1 MKKLICILLLLFTLT
16 AAMIGCGDSEGDPTP
31 TPTPDS
37 TPDNT
42 PDTTPST
49 TPEEEEKKEETQ
61 KYTVKWIDEKG
72 NCILTESVIENSV
85 PSYTYTVT
93 DTAEWDYTFIGWSVS
108 AEGEALS
115 SIPAATK
122 DATYYARVTAVK
134 QKYTVSFNSNGGSAV
149 ESQSVEYGA
158 KASAPENPTYASHKF
173 MGWSVSS
180 TEIIPVDFD
189 KVITENTEYFA
200 IWNEVVD
207 IKALL
212 STLLDGYKVN
222 PKSYIPEAML
232 PSYEDNLVN
241 ADDIVN
247 AYSSFVNVSDISYGY
262 GEQWHMI
269 LENLDQTTLFFNALS
284 SVEAVSAASVSAFNN
299 YFDKNPDN
307 TASYEFESGI
317 YNVTINFDG
326 EVIYYVL
333 DYTAT
338 LPALG
343 AQTVQ
348 IALAMNAES
357 GEKTVRIQLGDAN
370 ALTYKVLEN
379 SYEFAIK
386 YLGLRTAMFSIE
398 RDESGAVSG
407 KIYEHLSVSSAKISS
422 AAEFYITDK
431 YVSVVG
437 NKADG
442 MIGFT
447 GCITE
452 LYDVT
457 SGKMLG
463 YEIQESLSS
472 IVYNTLWFNLDTV
485 SGINTIKSASD
496 GEKTYFF
503 VNGSSDEWEAK
514 KVGGLSKKT
523 LSRRF
528 DIEYRT
534 QYVYSYDSTAQEYTE
549 HEILVPMIFVQEEF
563 YESFV
568 SDVENTNNVTLSL
581 LLSDSDFDKLLSDYD
596 TLIPAFTETKDA
608 VTPEIIIAY
617 IKDKITFE

>member
-1 MKKLICILLLLFTLT
+1 
-16 AAMIGCGDSEGDPTP
+16 
-31 TPTPDS
+31 
-37 TPDNT
+37 
-42 PDTTPST
+42 
-49 TPEEEEKKEETQ
+49 
-61 KYTVKWIDEKG
+61 
-72 NCILTESVIENSV
+72 
-85 PSYTYTVT
+85 
-93 DTAEWDYTFIGWSVS
+93 
-108 AEGEALS
+108 
-115 SIPAATK
+115 
-122 DATYYARVTAVK
+122 
-134 QKYTVSFNSNGGSAV
+134 
-149 ESQSVEYGA
+149 
-158 KASAPENPTYASHKF
+158 
-173 MGWSVSS
+173 
-180 TEIIPVDFD
+180 
-189 KVITENTEYFA
+189 
-200 IWNEVVD
+200 
-207 IKALL
+207 
-212 STLLDGYKVN
+212 
-222 PKSYIPEAML
+222 
-232 PSYEDNLVN
+232 
-241 ADDIVN
+241 
-247 AYSSFVNVSDISYGY
+247 
-262 GEQWHMI
+262 
-269 LENLDQTTLFFNALS
+269 
-284 SVEAVSAASVSAFNN
+284 
-299 YFDKNPDN
+299 
-307 TASYEFESGI
+307 
-317 YNVTINFDG
+317 
-326 EVIYYVL
+326 
-333 DYTAT
+333 
-338 LPALG
+338 
-343 AQTVQ
+343 
-348 IALAMNAES
+348 
-357 GEKTVRIQLGDAN
+357 
-370 ALTYKVLEN
+370 
-379 SYEFAIK
+379 
-386 YLGLRTAMFSIE
+386 MFSIE